1 MTSYRWVRCFSAYED
16 GKSLKSARENCSNR
30 VRTLTLVRVK
40 SYIFGGYTSLSS
52 FGYKPCSY
60 SIDREAFI
68 FSLHNTKGYN
78 PIKLP
83 LKDTGTEYA
92 VYRCNNATVKFGL
105 GPDLVI
111 WFKKGTTKPQS
122 YNAPS
127 GCPEGE
133 ACHFFA
139 GQTPFKTNDIEI
151 FYLESSSP

>member
-1 MTSYRWVRCFSAYED
+1 MCIPCLCFTLFTD
-16 GKSLKSARENCSNR
+16 FKSFL
-30 VRTLTLVRVK
+30 LIL
-40 SYIFGGYTSLSS
+40 LSIIYLFLFFFS
-52 FGYKPCSY
+52 GYKNCSY

-68 FSLHNTKGYN
+68 FSLHNKQGYN

-92 VYRCNNATVKFGL
+92 VYTCDNGIVRFGR

-111 WFKKGTTKPQS
+111 WVKRGSTRPQS

-127 GCPEGE
+127 GCSEGA

-139 GQTPFKTNDIEI
+139 GETPFNTSDIEI